1 MSTRRTVVALLA
13 MALVAGAAFAAHA
26 DVGPLQSPGITG
38 TVTNSSGAP
47 LANICVGV
55 WDKYGYFYDGGATT
69 DNKGNYS
76 VSVSQGDYK
85 VQFLDCS
92 AQAQYVSQW
101 YSAKSDFDSAD
112 VVTVTTLQKTS

>member
-13 MALVAGAAFAAHA
+13 MALVAGATFAARA

-55 WDKYGYFYDGGATT
+55 WDRYAYFYDGGATT
-69 DNKGNYS
+69 HYKGTYS
-76 VSVSQGDYK
+76 VSLWQGGYK
-85 VQFLDCS
+85 VQFMDCS
-92 AQAQYVSQW
+92 AQPQYISQW
-101 YSAKSDFDSAD
+101 YSA
-112 VVTVTTLQKTS
+112 